1 MGFIQTARW
10 ELNRWSGNIKLFF
23 LANILYQIGTGM
35 FGVLYNLYI
44 QELGYNDAMN
54 GRVVSIQSLATAFL
68 FVPIGLWGDRA
79 SRKKIL
85 IIGAMFSGAAFLLR
99 SFISGEAGLIGLAV
113 FTGLFASFFQVL
125 SIPFLA
131 ENVKPKDRLRMFSYF
146 SSLVLASQVI
156 GSMGGGLLADG
167 LQAAGFSTLA
177 SLQTV
182 LALGGSATFAAF
194 IPMLFVR
201 ERSSKGQALADQ
213 DAKDPSSTV
222 AAENGSG
229 SSSAKRAEESQTTGE
244 FKTIGKFVAAQ
255 LLIGFGSGLVVP
267 YLNLYFTNRFSAS
280 LSLMGILISLGQVMT
295 IVSML
300 IGPTLARKVGQVKAV
315 VIFQMLSLP
324 FLLLT
329 GFTHWFAVAAV
340 SFLFRQALMNAANPI
355 QSSIMID
362 RIADNRR
369 GIANSLTQT
378 AFMLG
383 WATMGPVQSW
393 LVTGYGSYWGYAI
406 TFSITGCLYVVASL
420 LYFFMFRKTSPAD
433 ARSAVEM

>member
-10 ELNRWSGNIKLFF
+10 ELNKWSGNIKLFF

-54 GRVVSIQSLATAFL
+54 GRVVSIQSLATALL
-68 FVPIGLWGDRA
+68 FIPIGLWGDRA

-85 IIGAMFSGAAFLLR
+85 IVGAMFSGAAFLLR
-99 SFISGEAGLIGLAV
+99 SFVSGESGLIGLAV

-131 ENVKPKDRLRMFSYF
+131 ENVKPKERLRMFSYF

-201 ERSSKGQALADQ
+201 ELSAKGQASADAGEELKSHESVKSNTDESDQ
-213 DAKDPSSTV
+213 PRET
-222 AAENGSG
+222 AA
-229 SSSAKRAEESQTTGE
+229 E
-244 FKTIGKFVAAQ
+244 FKTIGKFVIAQ

-329 GFTHWFAVAAV
+329 GFTHWFVLAAV

-362 RIADNRR
+362 RIADKRR

-383 WATMGPVQSW
+383 WATMGPVQSR

-406 TFSITGCLYVVASL
+406 TFSITGCLYVAASL
-420 LYFFMFRKTSPAD
+420 MYFFMFRKSSPAD